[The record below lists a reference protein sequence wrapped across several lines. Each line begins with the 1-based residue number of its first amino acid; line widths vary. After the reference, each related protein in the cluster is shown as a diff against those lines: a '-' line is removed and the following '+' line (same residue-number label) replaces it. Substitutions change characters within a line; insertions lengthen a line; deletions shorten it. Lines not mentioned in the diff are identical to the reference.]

1 MIAKLCDLHNSMK
14 NRSNQVTLDRFQ
26 KWAGGNEG
34 AMKDQDKI
42 IAFGREYCTPKEW
55 KFVWK
60 AFDKEVNTRILLKSL

>member
-1 MIAKLCDLHNSMK
+1 MK
-14 NRSNQVTLDRFQ
+14 NRSDQVTLDRFQ
-26 KWAGGNEG
+26 KWAGGNAE

-60 AFDKEVNTRILLKSL
+60 AFNKEVNTRILLKSS